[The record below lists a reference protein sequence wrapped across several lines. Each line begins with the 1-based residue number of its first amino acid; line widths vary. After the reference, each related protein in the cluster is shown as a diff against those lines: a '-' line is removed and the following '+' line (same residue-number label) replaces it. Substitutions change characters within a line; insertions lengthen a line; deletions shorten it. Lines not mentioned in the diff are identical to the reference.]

1 VGVDAAELRLSYRPD
16 DEWHGQLEAA
26 VVSAPFSG
34 RSSAWFTRQHLK
46 EDFIVALRKFPL
58 SGSEPPMIESG
69 FASKDKP
76 RTLEQCH
83 LRIVIRPYDGRGS
96 LLVYVDLSSESWT
109 TPDKD
114 FQQSVIARF
123 PVEYAAIDT
132 FATHLEEVLDGKRE
146 EAVLSGVIG

>member
-1 VGVDAAELRLSYRPD
+1 VDAAELRLSYRPD
-16 DEWHGQLEAA
+16 DEWHGQLEAS
-26 VVSAPFSG
+26 VMSAPFSG

-46 EDFIVALRKFPL
+46 EKFVVALRKFPL

-76 RTLEQCH
+76 WTLEQCH
-83 LRIVIRPYDGRGS
+83 LRIVIKPYNARGS
-96 LLVYVDLSSESWT
+96 LLVYVDLASESWT

-114 FQQSVIARF
+114 FQQSMIARF
-123 PVEYAAIDT
+123 PVEYAAIES

-146 EAVLSGVIG
+146 AAILFGTIG